1 MILNSFNFHFYN
13 FNFLNAKFLKLKFL
27 NFYQY
32 RVRLVFSSD
41 PCYVYRAY
49 GRYRQNAC
57 VNGTA
62 YGCNPSKMSKGKAYC
77 WSSCTTKLGNVGYQW
92 LREKTDGYIIKSRY
106 LECDQTKPAD
116 DRQCVNKADGSDSW
130 ICYADWD
137 NMLKPFGIF
146 GILAAGK

>member
-1 MILNSFNFHFYN
+1 MILNSFNFHFFN
-13 FNFLNAKFLKLKFL
+13 FNFLNAKFL
-27 NFYQY
+27 NIY
-32 RVRLVFSSD
+32 RLVFSSD